1 MPVVE
6 LSEPDSH
13 SNVRR
18 LSATYIYVSIDFGRA
33 QMPVNSFVA
42 RHKQISITEN
52 TSSERCRK
60 HDQHQRIQEM
70 YCENTRFNC

>member
-1 MPVVE
+1 MPVLE

-18 LSATYIYVSIDFGRA
+18 LSAAYIYVSTDFSRA
-33 QMPVNSFVA
+33 QMPVNSFVV
-42 RHKQISITEN
+42 RHKQISITED

-60 HDQHQRIQEM
+60 HYQHQCTQEM
-70 YCENTRFNC
+70 YRENTRFTC